1 MLHNSYVCTLY
12 IYVYMT
18 INIYIYTHMCM
29 CVCMFMYCHVWL
41 PSSLCPASFQH
52 PYSILVFPA
61 SFQLPYSILTVSSQH
76 HPSLKHQ
83 YVLIHMCSD
92 HQCVLVHVCIG
103 NHSWLIC
110 MYIIYIC
117 VHPPSIF
124 SDNMY
129 ALVINLYDWFVTHM
143 YSVLVCVLV
152 TQKSCWC
159 SVR

>member
-1 MLHNSYVCTLY
+1 MHV
-12 IYVYMT
+12 
-18 INIYIYTHMCM
+18 
-29 CVCMFMYCHVWL
+29 CVCMCMYCYVWL
-41 PSSLCPASFQH
+41 PSSLLPASFQH

-92 HQCVLVHVCIG
+92 HLFVLVHMCIG

-110 MYIIYIC
+110 MYIYIIYIC
-117 VHPPSIF
+117 VHSPSIF

-143 YSVLVCVLV
+143 YSGLVCVLL
-152 TQKSCWC
+152 TQNSCWC
-159 SVR
+159 IVS